1 MPGCRT
7 LFQQVSIWLIPSSHS
22 SRCSNLLNRACP
34 VHIQFSSVQSLSH
47 VWLCDPINCRMPGI
61 PVHHQ
66 LPEFTQTHVHRV
78 CDAIQPSHPLSSPSP
93 PGPNPVH
100 IIYMQLTSYGELRI
114 SLFFKFLLTVYHCL
128 RYSYVLV
135 TQSCPTL
142 CYPMDCSPPGS
153 SVHGISQVRIL
164 EWVAISFSRGS
175 SQPRDQTQ
183 TSCITGRFFTILYQ
197 GSQDTLSCIYF
208 TLIFIIYFSP
218 SRI

>member
-1 MPGCRT
+1 MANS
-7 LFQQVSIWLIPSSHS
+7 LISFKLLLKSSQQGLPHPHS
-22 SRCSNLLNRACP
+22 
-34 VHIQFSSVQSLSH
+34 VQFSSVTQLCLT
-47 VWLCDPINCRMPGI
+47 LCDPTNRRMPGI

-114 SLFFKFLLTVYHCL
+114 SLLFKFSLTVYHCL

-142 CYPMDCSPPGS
+142 CYPMDCSLPGS
-153 SVHGISQVRIL
+153 SVRGISQVRIL

-175 SQPRDQTQ
+175 SQPR
-183 TSCITGRFFTILYQ
+183 G
-197 GSQDTLSCIYF
+197 
-208 TLIFIIYFSP
+208 
-218 SRI
+218 